1 MIAKDPATG
10 SYKIY
15 VPFPSYAP
23 NDNTV
28 VIKKQSESRRG
39 TIVLER
45 FLTINVSIFA
55 DDLKHVHQA
64 LLQSAKRAGSV
75 DNITVIVVFLT
86 SPVEIA
92 SQHSLLTHPAPNG
105 LLLNNMDP
113 NNPVSSNS
121 GQFDVNA
128 TFIKQQQ
135 QQQQHQ
141 VMDPDLN
148 HVICGMTRNGKHQ
161 DSDGNDDY
169 YDYGDL
175 GPETDV
181 DGGEDANDV
190 NRFQD
195 HLVTSSSREKSPM
208 EIGVDDEDDSKK
220 EDLLNRDNAN
230 VSPMDLVVSDNRVIL
245 SDRDV
250 RCDEKPRGNNDD
262 DDNDNEESHVE
273 STTGT
278 HTLVD
283 DDESP
288 PSPRDASKCTL
299 SVVKTRLC
307 AELVYGYAYRAVSNL
322 FVSLANYISASFA
335 SHVFGLRR
343 K

>member
-1 MIAKDPATG
+1 M
-10 SYKIY
+10 
-15 VPFPSYAP
+15 
-23 NDNTV
+23 
-28 VIKKQSESRRG
+28 
-39 TIVLER
+39 
-45 FLTINVSIFA
+45 
-55 DDLKHVHQA
+55 HQA

-105 LLLNNMDP
+105 LLLNSMDP

-128 TFIKQQQ
+128 SFIKQQQ
-135 QQQQHQ
+135 QQA
-141 VMDPDLN
+141 MDPDLD

-190 NRFQD
+190 NRLLD
-195 HLVTSSSREKSPM
+195 HLVTSSCEKSPM
-208 EIGVDDEDDSKK
+208 EIDNEDDSKK
-220 EDLLNRDNAN
+220 KDLLNRDNAN
-230 VSPMDLVVSDNRVIL
+230 VSPMDSVVSDNRVRL

-262 DDNDNEESHVE
+262 DDNDNEESRVE

-307 AELVYGYAYRAVSNL
+307 AELVYGYAYRAVSNI

-335 SHVFGLRR
+335 THVFGLRR

>member
-1 MIAKDPATG
+1 M
-10 SYKIY
+10 
-15 VPFPSYAP
+15 
-23 NDNTV
+23 
-28 VIKKQSESRRG
+28 
-39 TIVLER
+39 
-45 FLTINVSIFA
+45 
-55 DDLKHVHQA
+55 HQA
-64 LLQSAKRAGSV
+64 LLQNAKRAGSV

-92 SQHSLLTHPAPNG
+92 SQHSLLTHPASNG
-105 LLLNNMDP
+105 LLLNSMDP

-128 TFIKQQQ
+128 SFIKQQQ
-135 QQQQHQ
+135 QQQQ

-161 DSDGNDDY
+161 DNDGNDDY

-190 NRFQD
+190 NRLLD

-208 EIGVDDEDDSKK
+208 MEVGVDNEDVSKK
-220 EDLLNRDNAN
+220 EDLNRDNAN
-230 VSPMDLVVSDNRVIL
+230 VSPMDSVVSDNRVRL

-262 DDNDNEESHVE
+262 DDDNEESRVE
-273 STTGT
+273 STTET

-307 AELVYGYAYRAVSNL
+307 AELIYGYAYRAVSNL

-335 SHVFGLRR
+335 AHVFRLRR